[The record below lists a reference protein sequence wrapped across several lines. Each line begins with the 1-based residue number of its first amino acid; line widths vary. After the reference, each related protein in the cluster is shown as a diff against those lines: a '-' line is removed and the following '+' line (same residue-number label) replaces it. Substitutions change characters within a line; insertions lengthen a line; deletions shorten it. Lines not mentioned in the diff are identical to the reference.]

1 LVQAGAKGKYV
12 KRPIEA
18 GAVTDVRLLQIPL
31 VAAERAWAY
40 AMDIKNEIEQS
51 QAPYKRR
58 HMIKRLSKAH
68 VHAKELA
75 SLVGARSLDARSAV
89 EADAYLHWMAGTL
102 YLEKGR
108 DWQVALQKLGHAQNV
123 LNELSKV
130 SDYEQRVDVRF
141 MLDKIEPAVRF
152 CEYQLTRAGVSFT
165 TPKGGD
171 AMGAAMSSKF
181 KELSSRSALR
191 GGDVV
196 ETAAAETT
204 SATTAETNADEVHW
218 NGEAYPVAE
227 VRCKAKVQAARG
239 LVAEL
244 EAITAASALPS
255 PSSPSSPSSSSSTPL
270 DEVIQLHDRVVNA
283 YASARSAARA
293 ATQLGTI
300 TEAQQ
305 LQLMELVRAINGIE
319 LEWTIKRNRIL
330 ASAMEGRLNE
340 VLLQSIGQR
349 SVPADQHKNNN
360 NISKE
365 KPVRPDELVRTYDN
379 LVVNVTAMND
389 LAAESGGA
397 QGEIL
402 MDECAARID
411 HYKACRCYFIA
422 HKYLSDGLYA
432 EAHGLFGRC
441 LKRCATAAS
450 LMEECAEVDME
461 ARAEVSALADKAK
474 AFSAVCVAEHKGTQ
488 LEQSESAANAV
499 RRVSLQDT
507 SADSNVAA
515 TTTMTARLGAWE
527 SFVDASGA
535 RISSIPPAIP
545 FIPVRPIVLDGAIVG
560 IEPPNLDHRAVEEP
574 RSTSSVVSK
583 LFGW

>member
-1 LVQAGAKGKYV
+1 MVQAGAKGKYV
-12 KRPIEA
+12 KHPIEA
-18 GAVTDVRLLQIPL
+18 SAVTDVRLLQIPL

-75 SLVGARSLDARSAV
+75 SLVGARSLDARAAV

-191 GGDVV
+191 GDVV
-196 ETAAAETT
+196 ETAASATVATT
-204 SATTAETNADEVHW
+204 ATTAETNADEVHW

-227 VRCKAKVQAARG
+227 GRCKAKVQAARG

-244 EAITAASALPS
+244 EAITAASAS
-255 PSSPSSPSSSSSTPL
+255 PSPSSSSSTPL

-330 ASAMEGRLNE
+330 ASAMEDRLNE
-340 VLLQSIGQR
+340 ALLQSISQR
-349 SVPADQHKNNN
+349 SVAANHS

-379 LVVNVTAMND
+379 LVANVTALND

-461 ARAEVSALADKAK
+461 AKAEVSALADKAK

-499 RRVSLQDT
+499 RRVSLHDT
-507 SADSNVAA
+507 SADPNVAA